1 MTFPII
7 FFWGVRI
14 CKFYCLSKFQLYD
27 TVLLATV
34 TMFFYVFYFGLQ
46 WVFIAVHGLSLI
58 AVSRD
63 LLILAEH
70 GLLIALASLAEHGL

>member
-7 FFWGVRI
+7 FFGGVRI

-46 WVFIAVHGLSLI
+46 WVFIAVTGFL
-58 AVSRD
+58 
-63 LLILAEH
+63 
-70 GLLIALASLAEHGL
+70 

>member
-7 FFWGVRI
+7 FFGGVRI

-34 TMFFYVFYFGLQ
+34 TMFFLCILFWAAVGL
-46 WVFIAVHGLSLI
+46 HCCDGLSLI

-63 LLILAEH
+63 LLILVEH
-70 GLLIALASLAEHGL
+70 GLLIALAPLAEHGL